1 MQRGPEF
8 SSILQWRY
16 QTLADEARAY
26 ARAVNDPYKKR
37 IFEDLADGYLKLAAT
52 KSSEAEPPSARVAAC

>member
-1 MQRGPEF
+1 MQHGPQL

-37 IFEDLADGYLKLAAT
+37 VFEDLADSYVKRAAG
-52 KSSEAEPPSARVAAC
+52 KSPESQPASA

>member
-1 MQRGPEF
+1 MQQGRQL
-8 SSILQWRY
+8 SSILQRRY

-37 IFEDLADGYLKLAAT
+37 LFEDLAEGYLKLAT
-52 KSSEAEPPSARVAAC
+52 EKSPEAQPASA

>member
-1 MQRGPEF
+1 MQQRGPQL
-8 SSILQWRY
+8 SSIQQWRY

-37 IFEDLADGYLKLAAT
+37 VFEDLADSYVKLAAG
-52 KSSEAEPPSARVAAC
+52 KAREAEPASA

>member
-1 MQRGPEF
+1 MQHGPQL

-26 ARAVNDPYKKR
+26 ARAVNDPYKR
-37 IFEDLADGYLKLAAT
+37 RVFEDLADSYVKLAAG
-52 KSSEAEPPSARVAAC
+52 KSAASQLASA

>member
-1 MQRGPEF
+1 MQQGRQL

-37 IFEDLADGYLKLAAT
+37 LFEDLAEGYLKLATEKAP
-52 KSSEAEPPSARVAAC
+52 EALPASA

>member
-1 MQRGPEF
+1 MQRGPDF
-8 SSILQWRY
+8 ISILQWRY

-37 IFEDLADGYLKLAAT
+37 VFEDLADRYLKLAAT
-52 KSSEAEPPSARVAAC
+52 KSSEADLASARAAVR

>member
-1 MQRGPEF
+1 MQQSPQF

-37 IFEDLADGYLKLAAT
+37 VFEDLADSYLKLATA
-52 KSSEAEPPSARVAAC
+52 KSPEAEPASA